1 MEPHTDLDSVPV
13 SARLLAVLGL
23 LLVLAA
29 PAQAQTATL
38 VGRVTDTAGAPL
50 PGANVYLSGTT
61 RGTAT
66 DAEGRFRIERV
77 ELGAYRLVASLLGFT
92 AGTQDVRLTDPG
104 EAGPFVFELREA
116 VAELGEV
123 DVTAEGPDPRWL
135 RRYERFKRTLLGESE
150 NAALTDI
157 ENPYVL
163 DFSERGGTLRA
174 TASAPLVVVNR
185 ALGYTLTYDLET
197 FEASDTRVRYH
208 GEELFEEM
216 EPADDAEAAR
226 WHVARAQAYR
236 GSLRHLLQS
245 LIAGQTEADGFAF
258 VHRALS
264 EDGEQLR
271 EYAGRPW
278 SPADFFGP
286 SEEQAGWYT
295 LRFPGLLGVTY
306 DAEPEVPSYLTSA
319 WFRGARVRPEPFQRS
334 DLRVEEGE
342 ALVDPRG
349 TPADPFA
356 VSAMGYIAFERLGDL
371 VPEEYVPP
379 TDGVQT
385 RAATRRP
392 PSRGGRGQ

>member
-1 MEPHTDLDSVPV
+1 MPAF
-13 SARLLAVLGL
+13 ARSLAVAA
-23 LLVLAA
+23 LVALALPA
-29 PAQAQTATL
+29 AAQAQTADV
-38 VGRVTDTAGAPL
+38 VGQVTDTAGDPL

-66 DAEGRFRIERV
+66 DADGRFRIPAV
-77 ELGAYRLVASLLGFT
+77 ELGAYRLVASILGYT
-92 AGTQDVRLTDPG
+92 AGTEDIRLTEPG
-104 EAGPFVFELREA
+104 EAGPFTFELEES

-163 DFSERGGTLRA
+163 DFRERGGTLTA
-174 TASAPLVVVNR
+174 TASAPLVIVNR
-185 ALGYTLTYDLET
+185 ALGYRLTYDLET
-197 FEASDTRVRYH
+197 FEASNTRVRYH
-208 GEELFEEM
+208 GEELFEELTP
-216 EPADDAEAAR
+216 EDDAEAAR
-226 WHVARAQAYR
+226 WRVARAQAYR

-245 LIAGQTEADGFAF
+245 LIAGQTEADGFSF

-278 SPADFFGP
+278 QPSDFFVP

-295 LRFPGLLGVTY
+295 LRFPGLLGVRYTS
-306 DAEPEVPSYLTSA
+306 EPEVPSYLTSA

-334 DLRVEEGE
+334 DLRVEDGE
-342 ALVDPRG
+342 ATVDPRG
-349 TPADPFA
+349 TPADPFG

-371 VPEEYVPP
+371 VPEEYTPP